1 MNQEKVN
8 EAVAKI
14 EKLVKE
20 LDIIK
25 NVLTDLA
32 YEITVLDS
40 R

>member
-25 NVLTDLA
+25 KVLTDLA

-40 R
+40 K